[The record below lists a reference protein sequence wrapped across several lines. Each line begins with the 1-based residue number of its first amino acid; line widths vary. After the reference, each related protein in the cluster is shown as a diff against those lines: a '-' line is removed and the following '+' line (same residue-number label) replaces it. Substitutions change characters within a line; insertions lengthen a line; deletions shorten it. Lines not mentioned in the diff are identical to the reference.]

1 LCIGLSVR
9 GIERSADKLPDRCSH
24 LAPMPKR
31 DAKLFEVLIGQMAE
45 DGNINIVFG
54 KTLNVL
60 GHAELLSQSAMF
72 CMVATNVWSWRYR
85 VFDQG
90 VYTDMPTRLG
100 SGWKRSHNPHSHAR
114 TGSAS
119 TL

>member
-54 KTLNVL
+54 KTLNVR
-60 GHAELLSQSAMF
+60 GHAELFEPICNVLHGSHQRLVVAVPSFRPGSLYRYADKAGFRLEAVSQP
-72 CMVATNVWSWRYR
+72 R
-85 VFDQG
+85 
-90 VYTDMPTRLG
+90 
-100 SGWKRSHNPHSHAR
+100 SHAR
-114 TGSAS
+114 TRSAS